1 MPSAATEKKRGVMG
15 WWGGGMQ
22 EREDVWKSGKWSD
35 MLVDF
40 NSSAAFE
47 HSMSILIGQSEQRR
61 RLFAA
66 ETVRL
71 GSAAKDAAWKL
82 PL

>member
-1 MPSAATEKKRGVMG
+1 M
-15 WWGGGMQ
+15 
-22 EREDVWKSGKWSD
+22 
-35 MLVDF
+35 DF

-82 PL
+82 LLRSTASLSPRQHAPPSAQTQSLTGGSPPIGGF